1 MQSRDEKG
9 KSVGVITGGTS
20 SSACTFFRNGA
31 SVVSGNGKVIYTA
44 PDGTKTVQDGYGYSA
59 SKVYKE
65 DGEDYDVVV
74 KVRR

>member
-1 MQSRDEKG
+1 MKSRDEKS

-20 SSACTFFRNGA
+20 SSACTLFGNGA
-31 SVVSGNGKVIYTA
+31 SVVSGNGKMIYTA
-44 PDGTKTVQDGYGYSA
+44 PDGKKTVHDGYGYSA

-65 DGEDYDVVV
+65 DGKDYDVVV